1 MSNER
6 NEKYIDMVIKLIDDF
21 DDVNF
26 IVSNEVAFE
35 AVERLELEGV
45 RFNEV
50 EPISF
55 SEFKEMFNSDKLIIS
70 KCTFE
75 DDVEYWFESAYGNKG
90 IKDIGCE
97 ESVTFVEED
106 VLTEDQIRDHIEGDV
121 AIVIEEEEIKRE
133 VIHHITELN
142 ILENNIQ
149 KSCIYCNGN
158 QKQPLIY
165 FPENIMC
172 SLDGEFLELKSDE
185 CTIMS
190 RLKYCPVCG
199 RKFKN
204 NIKILK

>member
-1 MSNER
+1 MNSMR
-6 NEKYIDMVIKLIDDF
+6 NEKYIDMVIELIDDF

-97 ESVTFVEED
+97 ESVTFVEEG
-106 VLTEDQIRDHIEGDV
+106 VLTEEQIKRYIEGEAV
-121 AIVIEEEEIKRE
+121 IVIEGRQIKNSVPKHWHSIREKDSCICKDQSRIKVHYYNYNDIYNQIKEEINNNGY
-133 VIHHITELN
+133 ISSELFESVFN
-142 ILENNIQ
+142 TGD
-149 KSCIYCNGN
+149 K
-158 QKQPLIY
+158 
-165 FPENIMC
+165 
-172 SLDGEFLELKSDE
+172 EFIALLSD
-185 CTIMS
+185 I
-190 RLKYCPVCG
+190 RN
-199 RKFKN
+199 FK
-204 NIKILK
+204 